1 MSLYQEWF
9 TATAD
14 KITVKTAP
22 ETVQKA
28 NNSFSVVAEPDPAP
42 KVAPRR
48 ADDLDA
54 RTADLRSFVGRV
66 VSNDQMYV
74 LMRRSNRG
82 PVKVWGEWYN
92 STTWPCDHLIRGWWE
107 AVNA

>member
-1 MSLYQEWF
+1 MQAIESIPVF
-9 TATAD
+9 RTR
-14 KITVKTAP
+14 KAP
-22 ETVQKA
+22 P
-28 NNSFSVVAEPDPAP
+28 VALAKDDAQPLDFNLEFEPDSDPAQ
-42 KVAPRR
+42 RR

-54 RTADLRSFVGRV
+54 STADLRLFVGRV
-66 VSNDQMYV
+66 VSNDQMIV

-82 PVKVWGEWYN
+82 LVKVWGEWHK